1 MGIIVLRYIQK
12 QHNIRLNH
20 HWGLFQFFPKLS
32 VFFLVIS
39 LMMTGFPITPTFLG
53 EDLLF
58 HHLPTNEPLLAS
70 IIALTLIIDG
80 LVIVRMYSRLFFVII
95 RDENN
100 RNKFYK
106 NA

>member
-1 MGIIVLRYIQK
+1 
-12 QHNIRLNH
+12 
-20 HWGLFQFFPKLS
+20 
-32 VFFLVIS
+32 
-39 LMMTGFPITPTFLG
+39 MMTGFPITQTFLG
-53 EDLLF
+53 EDLMF
-58 HHLPTNEPLLAS
+58 THLQTNEPLLAS

-80 LVIVRMYSRLFFVII
+80 LVIVRIYSRLFFVIT